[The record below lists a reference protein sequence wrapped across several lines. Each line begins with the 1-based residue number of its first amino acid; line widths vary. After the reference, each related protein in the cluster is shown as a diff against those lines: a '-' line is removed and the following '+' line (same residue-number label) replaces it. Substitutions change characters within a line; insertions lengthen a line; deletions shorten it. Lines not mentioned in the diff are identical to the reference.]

1 MNWHNVQ
8 DLRTRIE
15 WLEGAIRDL
24 LRGFEPVDTEA
35 ELAVRR
41 ARALLV
47 YSDKPLPGEPE
58 RCEKVGPK

>member
-8 DLRTRIE
+8 DLRMRIE
-15 WLEGAIRDL
+15 WLEEAIRDL
-24 LRGFEPVDTEA
+24 LRGFEPADAEA

-47 YSDKPLPGEPE
+47 YSDKPLPGEPGQ
-58 RCEKVGPK
+58 CEKVGPE